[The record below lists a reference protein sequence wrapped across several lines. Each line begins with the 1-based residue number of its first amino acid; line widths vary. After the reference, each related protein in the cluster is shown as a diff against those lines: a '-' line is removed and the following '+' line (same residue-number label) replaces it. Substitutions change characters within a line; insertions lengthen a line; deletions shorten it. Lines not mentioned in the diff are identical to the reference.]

1 MLRLCSVTA
10 RPGPLAS
17 ARAKR
22 WYRAFDRQ
30 ACEYTARTDGKLGIL
45 LDVDYARAFPKE
57 GLCTAVWMLQ
67 STCERILWVYFA
79 NPVRTHT

>member
-10 RPGPLAS
+10 GPGPLAS

-30 ACEYTARTDGKLGIL
+30 ACEYTARTDGKL
-45 LDVDYARAFPKE
+45 
-57 GLCTAVWMLQ
+57 
-67 STCERILWVYFA
+67 
-79 NPVRTHT
+79 